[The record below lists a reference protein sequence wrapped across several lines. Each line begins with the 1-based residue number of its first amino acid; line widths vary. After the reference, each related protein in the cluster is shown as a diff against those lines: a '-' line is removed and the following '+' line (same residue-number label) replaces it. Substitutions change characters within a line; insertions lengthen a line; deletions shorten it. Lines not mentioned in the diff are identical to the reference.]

1 MKDKYDYM
9 QQFGVR
15 DQGRHRQDP
24 GRLRRLHR
32 GPAALRL
39 LRDPAEL
46 PALQQDESRGQRTRR
61 PFEGVGFF
69 LSGNSLPFRQAA
81 ADIDFRNGGVIDQI
95 EAFASG
101 RSVADDPVTDLGGA
115 VTDRFQRFFK
125 LRRQSSF

>member
-1 MKDKYDYM
+1 MSGLETVIYACPADSEP
-9 QQFGVR
+9 GV
-15 DQGRHRQDP
+15 
-24 GRLRRLHR
+24 LSK
-32 GPAALRL
+32 A
-39 LRDPAEL
+39 
-46 PALQQDESRGQRTRR
+46 S
-61 PFEGVGFF
+61 GFF
-69 LSGNSLPFRQAA
+69 LSGSSLPFRQAA